1 MFIIGLQ
8 VRRVALEQLVM
19 RTKALHMQGYAAE
32 ICAEL
37 PEPPEKS
44 AVETSVRSWIVL
56 YFIELVSPRLNR
68 SWGQPPNFHPLH
80 ESRKPH
86 KSPTTNLGP

>member
-1 MFIIGLQ
+1 MFIIALQ

-56 YFIELVSPRLNR
+56 Y
-68 SWGQPPNFHPLH
+68 
-80 ESRKPH
+80 
-86 KSPTTNLGP
+86 